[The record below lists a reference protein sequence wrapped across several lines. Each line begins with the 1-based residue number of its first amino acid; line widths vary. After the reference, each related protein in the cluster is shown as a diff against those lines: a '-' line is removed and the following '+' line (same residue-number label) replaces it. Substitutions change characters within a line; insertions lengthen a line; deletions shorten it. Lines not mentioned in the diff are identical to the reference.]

1 MKALL
6 LGIVIVSMAFAT
18 FAADEKSTTKA
29 RPYPLKTCI
38 VSDEKL
44 GGDHGEP
51 YVFIHEGQ
59 EIKLCCK
66 PCLKDFNQEPAKYIK
81 KMKMAEEKKK

>member
-1 MKALL
+1 MKTLRAGILIVALV
-6 LGIVIVSMAFAT
+6 LGMTGVT
-18 FAADEKSTTKA
+18 AADKKDGKA
-29 RPYPLKTCI
+29 KPYPLKTCI

-51 YVFIHEGQ
+51 YVFVHEGQ

-66 PCLKDFNQEPAKYIK
+66 PCLKDFNKEPAKYLK
-81 KMKMAEEKKK
+81 KLDEKKK